1 CVPESMVTSL
11 GAVLMH
17 LSDKRAQ
24 MFLMA
29 VLIISLWAILMI
41 SAINELGEPEESKR
55 ADEDIEYVLSEI
67 GRESNRRLEYYLS
80 RYSNGEMDLTA
91 IRSDSI
97 NFSRTLEMYAKTNF
111 GITVIL
117 DSDLQ
122 LSENSAIPGG
132 IDNGDRLFLNIT
144 GSIDV
149 ELYGTNSI
157 VISELSIGVSVTV
170 DILVDIPGSSTRLQ
184 IFKHSFAISR
194 PETNATIRFTGPASG
209 QSFVSYLNGTFSLPA
224 DLRGEILNVT
234 TSDRIFLSSE

>member
-1 CVPESMVTSL
+1 MYL
-11 GAVLMH
+11 K
-17 LSDKRAQ
+17 DKRAQ

-41 SAINELGEPEESKR
+41 SAINELGEPEDSKQ

-80 RYSNGEMDLTA
+80 SYSHGEMSLSD

-97 NFSRTLEMYAKTNF
+97 NFSRTLETYAKANF
-111 GITVIL
+111 GVTLIL
-117 DSDLQ
+117 DPDLQ
-122 LSENSAIPGG
+122 LSENSAILGG
-132 IDNGDRLFLNIT
+132 IDDGDRLFLNIT
-144 GSIDV
+144 GSFGV

-170 DILVDIPGSSTRLQ
+170 DIILDIPGSNTRLQ

-194 PETNATIRFTGPASG
+194 PEINATIRFTGPASG

-224 DLRGEILNVT
+224 DLTGEILNVT
-234 TSDRIFLSSE
+234 TSDRIFLSSA